1 LAFFCSPGTPPNTK
15 TTRTHSLL
23 PSLPLLKKTK
33 TKNKK
38 SYYPITV
45 QKHLR
50 LQEIAASCAAP
61 CLYFVDSGG
70 ANLPRQADVFPG
82 KNHFGRIFFNQARM
96 SAAGI
101 PQIAVVAG
109 SCTAGGAYVP
119 AMADEAV
126 IVRGTGTIFLGG
138 PPLVKAATG
147 ESVSAED
154 LGGAALHTGVSGVAD
169 HLAESEAHAAALA
182 RRIVAGLGHAG
193 AGAPGR
199 GPPPPP
205 GRGDPPLFPPSEL
218 RGVVPA
224 DRRASY
230 DVRAIL
236 ARLVDGSR
244 FSEFKPAFGSS
255 LVCGWAELGGRPLA
269 VLANNGGV
277 LFPESALKGAHFIQL
292 AEQRGVPLLFIQN
305 VVGFMVGREAEAA
318 GIAKAGAKLVT
329 AVACAG
335 VPKLTLI
342 VGGSHGAGTY
352 GMCGRAYDPAFLFTW
367 PSARISVMGGDQAAG
382 VLGDVEAAKRERDG
396 RAGWDPADRAAFEEK
411 VRGAYD
417 AEGRPTYA
425 SARLWDDGCIDPA
438 ESRVVLGLALEAAV
452 AGWWAKGGGGGGGDG
467 SGGGGVP
474 RPARFGVFRM

>member
-1 LAFFCSPGTPPNTK
+1 
-15 TTRTHSLL
+15 
-23 PSLPLLKKTK
+23 
-33 TKNKK
+33 
-38 SYYPITV
+38 
-45 QKHLR
+45 LR
-50 LQEIAASCAAP
+50 LQEIAAACATP

-82 KNHFGRIFFNQARM
+82 RDHFGRIFYNQARM
-96 SAAGI
+96 SAAGV
-101 PQIAVVAG
+101 PQLAVVAG

-119 AMADEAV
+119 AMADEAI
-126 IVRGTGTIFLGG
+126 IVRGAGTIFLGG

-147 ESVSAED
+147 ETVSAED
-154 LGGAALHTGVSGVAD
+154 LGGAALHTGMSGVAD

-182 RRIVAGLGHAG
+182 RRAVANLGHAG

-205 GRGDPPLFPPSEL
+205 LPADPPLFDPAEL

-224 DRRASY
+224 DRRSSY

-244 FSEFKPAFGSS
+244 FAEFKPSYGPT
-255 LVCGWAELGGRPLA
+255 LVAGWASLGGRSVG

-277 LFPESALKGAHFIQL
+277 LFHEAALKGAHFIQL

-305 VVGFMVGREAEAA
+305 VVGFMVGREYEAG
-318 GIAKAGAKLVT
+318 GIAKGGAKLVT
-329 AVACAG
+329 AVATAT

-352 GMCGRAYDPAFLFTW
+352 GMCGRAFSPTFLFTW
-367 PSARISVMGGDQAAG
+367 PSARISVMGGDQAAA
-382 VLGDVEAAKRERDG
+382 VLADVEAAKRERDG
-396 RAGWDPADRAAFEEK
+396 GQGWDAAGRAAFEDR
-411 VRGAYD
+411 VRARYD
-417 AEGRPTYA
+417 EEGRPAYA

-438 ESRVVLGLALEAAV
+438 ESRAVLSLALEAAV
-452 AGWWAKGGGGGGGDG
+452 AGWWVRG
-467 SGGGGVP
+467 GGGGVP
-474 RPARFGVFRM
+474 RPGRFGVFRM

>member
-1 LAFFCSPGTPPNTK
+1 MT
-15 TTRTHSLL
+15 
-23 PSLPLLKKTK
+23 
-33 TKNKK
+33 
-38 SYYPITV
+38 
-45 QKHLR
+45 KHLR
-50 LQEIAASCAAP
+50 LQEVAATCAAP

-82 KNHFGRIFFNQARM
+82 KHHFGRIFFNQARL
-96 SAAGI
+96 SAAGV
-101 PQIAVVAG
+101 PQLAVVAG

-119 AMADEAV
+119 AMADEA
-126 IVRGTGTIFLGG
+126 IIIRGAGTIFLGG

-147 ESVSAED
+147 ETVSAED
-154 LGGAALHTGVSGVAD
+154 LGGAALHTAVSGVAD

-182 RRIVAGLGHAG
+182 RRAVAGLGHAG

-205 GRGDPPLFPPSEL
+205 GPADPPVFDPAEL
-218 RGVVPA
+218 LGVVPA
-224 DRRASY
+224 DRRAAY

-244 FSEFKPAFGSS
+244 FSEFKPAYGPT
-255 LVCGWAELGGRPLA
+255 LVTGWAHLGGRA
-269 VLANNGGV
+269 VAILANNGGV
-277 LFPESALKGAHFIQL
+277 LFPDAALKGAHFIQL
-292 AEQRGVPLLFIQN
+292 ADQRGVPLLFIQN
-305 VVGFMVGREAEAA
+305 VVGFMVGREYEAA

-367 PSARISVMGGDQAAG
+367 PSARVSVMGGDQAAA
-382 VLGDVEAAKRERDG
+382 VLGDVEAAKRARDG
-396 RAGWDPADRAAFEEK
+396 GAAWPAPDRAAFEEG
-411 VRGAYD
+411 VRTRYD
-417 AEGRPTYA
+417 AEGRPAYA

-438 ESRVVLGLALEAAV
+438 RSREVLALALEAAV
-452 AGWWAKGGGGGGGDG
+452 AGWWAKGGRE
-467 SGGGGVP
+467 GGVP
-474 RPARFGVFRM
+474 GPGRFGVFRM

>member
-1 LAFFCSPGTPPNTK
+1 MT
-15 TTRTHSLL
+15 
-23 PSLPLLKKTK
+23 
-33 TKNKK
+33 
-38 SYYPITV
+38 
-45 QKHLR
+45 KHLR
-50 LQEIAASCAAP
+50 LQEVAATCAAP

-82 KNHFGRIFFNQARM
+82 KHHFGRIFFNQARL
-96 SAAGI
+96 SAAGV
-101 PQIAVVAG
+101 PQLAVVAG

-119 AMADEAV
+119 AMADEA
-126 IVRGTGTIFLGG
+126 IIIRGAGTIFLGG

-147 ESVSAED
+147 ETVSAED
-154 LGGAALHTGVSGVAD
+154 LGGAALHTAVSGVAD

-182 RRIVAGLGHAG
+182 RRAVAGLGHAG

-205 GRGDPPLFPPSEL
+205 GPADPPVFDPAEL
-218 RGVVPA
+218 LGVVPA
-224 DRRASY
+224 DRRAAY

-244 FSEFKPAFGSS
+244 FSEFKPAYGPT
-255 LVCGWAELGGRPLA
+255 LVTGWAHLGGRA
-269 VLANNGGV
+269 VAILANNGGV
-277 LFPESALKGAHFIQL
+277 LFPDAALKGAHFIQL
-292 AEQRGVPLLFIQN
+292 ADQRGVPLLFIQN
-305 VVGFMVGREAEAA
+305 VVGFMVGREYEAA

-367 PSARISVMGGDQAAG
+367 PSARVSVMGGDQAAA
-382 VLGDVEAAKRERDG
+382 VLGDVEAAKRARDG
-396 RAGWDPADRAAFEEK
+396 GAAWPAPDRAAFEEG
-411 VRGAYD
+411 VRTRYD
-417 AEGRPTYA
+417 AEGRPAYA

-438 ESRVVLGLALEAAV
+438 RSRAVLALALAAAG
-452 AGWWAKGGGGGGGDG
+452 AGWGATGGRE
-467 SGGGGVP
+467 GGVP
-474 RPARFGVFRM
+474 GPGRFGVFRM